1 MFFMKKLT
9 TMHRDKRF
17 FGVIA
22 ALSLTLVCGCG
33 SDSASAMA
41 QTTSEAAQGDDA
53 VEDLSA
59 GTEEKV
65 DALTGESAGD
75 GKVDFETLK
84 ALNDDIFGWIYIA
97 DGTIDAPILQN
108 ADDDQFYMTHNS
120 LGAADDSGAVFTEF
134 PGRLDFCE
142 FNEVI
147 YGVDGGFLRS
157 YMDPDFF
164 DENRVIEIYK
174 DGDKMTYE
182 VLMARKWPKEDL
194 LTHYAFTVDYDCR
207 NFLRDTYD
215 SVSLSDNVD
224 PRYKLLTDMN
234 FLITLVTDLP
244 EDPEKQFM
252 VIAMLADTE
261 NGTIDYPQGD
271 IEWIYD

>member
-1 MFFMKKLT
+1 MVAM
-9 TMHRDKRF
+9 
-17 FGVIA
+17 A
-22 ALSLTLVCGCG
+22 ALSLTFASGCG
-33 SDSASAMA
+33 SDSVNAMA
-41 QTTSEAAQGDDA
+41 ETTSEDAQGGA
-53 VEDLSA
+53 AGEDGFA
-59 GTEEKV
+59 GAEEEV
-65 DALTGESAGD
+65 NTLTGESAGD
-75 GKVDFETLK
+75 GKVDFEALK
-84 ALNDDIFGWIYIA
+84 AKNPDIFGWIYISE
-97 DGTIDAPILQN
+97 GRIDAPILQN
-108 ADDDQFYMTHNS
+108 AEDDRFYMTHNS
-120 LGAADDSGAVFTEF
+120 LGAVDDSGAVFTEF

-147 YGVDGGFLRS
+147 YGVDGEFLRS
-157 YMDPDFF
+157 YIDPDFF
-164 DENRVIEIYK
+164 DENRLIEIYK

-182 VLMARKWPKEDL
+182 VVMARKWQKEDL
-194 LTHYAFTVDYDCR
+194 LTHYAFSVDYDCR

-244 EDPEKQFM
+244 EDPENQFM

-271 IEWIYD
+271 IQWIED

>member
-9 TMHRDKRF
+9 IIPRDKRF
-17 FGVIA
+17 LVASA
-22 ALSLTLVCGCG
+22 ALLLTFVCGCG
-33 SDSASAMA
+33 SDLTHTMA
-41 QTTSEAAQGDDA
+41 QTTSEDAQSDVAG
-53 VEDLSA
+53 EDGSIGA
-59 GTEEKV
+59 EEET
-65 DALTGESAGD
+65 DTLTGESAKD
-75 GKVDFETLK
+75 GKVDFDTLR
-84 ALNDDIFGWIYIA
+84 ALNDDIFGWIYIS

-108 ADDDQFYMTHNS
+108 AEDDKFYMTHNS
-120 LGAADDSGAVFTEF
+120 LGAPDHSGAVFTEF

-147 YGVDGGFLRS
+147 YGVDGEFLRS

-164 DENRVIEIYK
+164 ENNSVIEIYK

-182 VLMARKWPKEDL
+182 VVMARKWPKEDL
-194 LTHYAFTVDYDCR
+194 LTHYAFSVDYDCR

-234 FLITLVTDLP
+234 FLVTLVTDLP
-244 EDPEKQFM
+244 EDPENQFM

-271 IEWIYD
+271 IQWIDD